1 MRYPSLRER
10 DGLIL
15 CPKSS
20 LAPSR
25 RCATV
30 RETESSQR
38 EGMLEK
44 TPIRRYV
51 SCGLVN
57 ML

>member
-1 MRYPSLRER
+1 MLYPSLNEL
-10 DGLIL
+10 DELIL

-25 RCATV
+25 RSTTV
-30 RETESSQR
+30 RKTESSQH
-38 EGMLEK
+38 EVMLEK